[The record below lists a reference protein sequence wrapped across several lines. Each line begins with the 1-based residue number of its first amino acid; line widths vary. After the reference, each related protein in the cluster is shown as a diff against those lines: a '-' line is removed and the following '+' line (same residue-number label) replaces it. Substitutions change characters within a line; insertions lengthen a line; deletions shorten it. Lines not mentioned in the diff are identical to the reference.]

1 MLSPSLPGRASVCLL
16 LCCCS
21 VVALS
26 LLCKRAAG
34 VRRSA
39 GAFRRGMDA
48 QPALIQ
54 KEVHPPYRPVE
65 TCSHPSIGG
74 GSGIIS
80 SSSSSTISIIPLR
93 VRLLPSAH
101 RAFAVTEWLVDGG
114 GQLQRHIA
122 PQHACGFLQPTADGL
137 TSGHSS
143 SCLLLRLLMLL
154 ACCARKSPRARTA
167 SEKQQ
172 RWALWRRPIWSTGS
186 LTS

>member
-1 MLSPSLPGRASVCLL
+1 MLSPSLPGRASACL
-16 LCCCS
+16 CF
-21 VVALS
+21 VVALQ
-26 LLCKRAAG
+26 RAAG

-39 GAFRRGMDA
+39 RAFRRGMDA
-48 QPALIQ
+48 QHELIQ

-65 TCSHPSIGG
+65 ACSHPSIGG
-74 GSGIIS
+74 GSSIIS
-80 SSSSSTISIIPLR
+80 TTISIIPLR

-101 RAFAVTEWLVDGG
+101 RAFALTEWLVDGG

-143 SCLLLRLLMLL
+143 SCLLLRLLLLL

-172 RWALWRRPIWSTGS
+172 RWALWRRPI
-186 LTS
+186 